1 MEKKNIFKPVFLVI
15 CLMAVM
21 LGTSLTVNAAGYRLN
36 KTSLSL
42 NVRSTYTLSV
52 NTKNKITWKSSD
64 ASIASVSSGGKVTA
78 RKPGT
83 AYVTARFGRKARKC
97 KVVVF
102 SAKINAASK
111 SIRVNKSFNLKVRGK
126 AVSGWSSSDARIASV
141 TSAGK
146 VTGKKTGTCMVY
158 AYIGNSRLSCKVTV
172 TKKSGTKIPA
182 GSTQTSVLIAHR
194 GARNQEPE
202 NTIPSFEL
210 AAREGYKA
218 IECDVRETKDGA
230 LVISHDASLL
240 RMCGVDR
247 LISGLTL
254 KQIRRY
260 RIISGNG
267 AEKYQNLKIPTLEEY
282 LKVCN
287 QYKCIPVIEVKS
299 PMSKKGIK
307 KLYRTISGSVKPPV
321 VISFSTKIL
330 VSLRKYDPHLSLQK
344 VSKTW
349 SQSLLDTCKRYKFAL
364 SLEDTAFSAQN
375 VKKAHN
381 AGLKIGVWL
390 AENKS
395 QILKFRSMGADY
407 ITVDS
412 L

>member
-1 MEKKNIFKPVFLVI
+1 MEKKKLFRAILLII
-15 CLMAVM
+15 CLLTVM
-21 LGTSLTVNAAGYRLN
+21 LGTSLTVNAADDKLN

-52 NTKNKITWKSSD
+52 NTKNKITWKSGNS
-64 ASIASVSSGGKVTA
+64 SIVSVSPGGKVTA
-78 RKPGT
+78 KKPGT
-83 AYVTARFGRKARKC
+83 AYVTARIGSKTQKC

-111 SIRVNKSFNLKVRGK
+111 SVEVNKSFQLKVSGG
-126 AVSGWSSSDARIASV
+126 AVSRWKSSDSRIASV
-141 TSAGK
+141 TSSGK
-146 VTGKKTGTCMVY
+146 VTGRKTGTCIIY
-158 AYIGNSRLSCKVTV
+158 AYIGNSRLSCKATV
-172 TKKSGTKIPA
+172 TKKSGTKVPA
-182 GSTQTSVLIAHR
+182 GGTKTAVLIAHR
-194 GARNQEPE
+194 GAGNREPE
-202 NTIPSFEL
+202 NTIPSFQL
-210 AAREGYKA
+210 AAREGYRA

-247 LISGLTL
+247 QISDLTL

-287 QYKCIPVIEVKS
+287 QYKCTPVIEVKT
-299 PMSKKGIK
+299 PMSEKGIK
-307 KLYRTISGSVKPPV
+307 KLYNTISGSVKPPV

-330 VSLRKYDPHLSLQK
+330 VSLRKYDSHLSLQK

-349 SQSLLDTCKRYKFAL
+349 SQSLLDTCKRYRFDL
-364 SLEDTAFSAQN
+364 SLGDTAFSVQN
-375 VKKAHN
+375 AKKVHQ
-381 AGLKIGVWL
+381 AGLKAGVWL

-407 ITVDS
+407 ITVNI
-412 L
+412 